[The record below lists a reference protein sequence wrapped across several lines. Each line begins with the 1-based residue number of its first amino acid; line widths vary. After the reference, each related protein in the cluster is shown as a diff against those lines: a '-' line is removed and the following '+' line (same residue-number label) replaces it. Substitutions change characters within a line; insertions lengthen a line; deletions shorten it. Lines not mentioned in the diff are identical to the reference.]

1 MIVPFR
7 DTGVFFNSGAI
18 KIKLKIALELS
29 KELILKLFKIP
40 VNNKK
45 TIILLIAIFCL

>member
-29 KELILKLFKIP
+29 KELILKLFSSSKR
-40 VNNKK
+40 N
-45 TIILLIAIFCL
+45 